1 MQFGNLNDKFKK
13 MTKSELIKK
22 LSGKFSNLK
31 EREIEAV
38 LNLIL
43 KEIAASLVG
52 GDRVELRGFGAFSIR
67 NREPRVARNPRTGE
81 KVNVKARKAIYYR
94 AGKELKELINS
105 SAA

>member
-1 MQFGNLNDKFKK
+1 

-22 LSGKFSNLK
+22 LTAKFPNLK

-43 KEIAASLVG
+43 KEISASLIS

-67 NREPRVARNPRTGE
+67 KREPRTARNPRTGA
-81 KVNVKARKAIYYR
+81 KVQVAARKAIYYR

-105 SAA
+105 

>member
-1 MQFGNLNDKFKK
+1 

-22 LSGKFSNLK
+22 LVAKFPSLK
-31 EREIEAV
+31 EREIETS

-43 KEIAASLVG
+43 KEISTALIA

-67 NREPRVARNPRTGE
+67 TRAPRTARNPRTGE
-81 KVNVKARKAIYYR
+81 KVSVAARKAIYYR

-105 SAA
+105 